1 MQNTEMGQSYCIT
14 IRRSASSN
22 IVLYSRFICLNGSI
36 TLIRAETES
45 YDIVRFSKVTTKSLA
60 SVPLSNTFFRTLQPA
75 QQALR
80 KVRRVFGISEDGNQT
95 INVKSCQ
102 SIHELRTSNL
112 LHGEDRGGH
121 SWKEKGYASF
131 AFFRGQKPQ
140 ASKLSKTFAARLTSF
155 FKYSVKRL
163 FAGCNVFLVLSVFFQ
178 IP

>member
-14 IRRSASSN
+14 IRSSASSN
-22 IVLYSRFICLNGSI
+22 IVLYSRFIWLNGSI
-36 TLIRAETES
+36 TLFRAETER
-45 YDIVRFSKVTTKSLA
+45 YDIVRFSK
-60 SVPLSNTFFRTLQPA
+60 
-75 QQALR
+75 ALG

-102 SIHELRTSNL
+102 SMHELRTSNL

-121 SWKEKGYASF
+121 SWKEKGFASF

-163 FAGCNVFLVLSVFFQ
+163 FAGCNVFLVLSVFF
-178 IP
+178 